1 LGSLVF
7 KADFWADQENKTGI
21 QYPIK
26 FLNSGQIDDPSGSPQ
41 NEVDCATW
49 QSCYGYAE
57 LLN

>member
-7 KADFWADQENKTGI
+7 KADFWADQEKKGN

-26 FLNSGQIDDPSGSPQ
+26 FLNSGQIDAPSGSRQ

-49 QSCYGYAE
+49 QCCYGIAE
-57 LLN
+57 LVNW